1 MTKPISSYH
10 KTMETL
16 KNHELKAKKH
26 YGQNFIIDPSVVVKI
41 ANLADV
47 KDKVV
52 IEVGPGLG
60 ALTEQLA
67 LHASKVI
74 AFEIDIDC
82 VDILN
87 EAFKDTNVTI
97 VHQDFLEVSNQDIHN
112 ATHLIGNL
120 PYYITTAIL
129 FHVIETLPQIEC
141 ITIMVQKEVADRF
154 NAKPKTKDYNALSII
169 LQTLFEIKVLMKV
182 NPKVFMPVP
191 KVESTV
197 LQLKRRNQLDYSEFF
212 ILVKTGFTQR
222 RKTLVNNL
230 KSILDIESM
239 LIKLGYTKTVRAEE
253 LSIEEW
259 YKLYEV
265 IYANQSIR

>member
-1 MTKPISSYH
+1 MSNYH

-16 KNHELKAKKH
+16 NNHELKAKKH

-41 ANLADV
+41 ANLADI
-47 KDKVV
+47 KDKIVV
-52 IEVGPGLG
+52 EVGPGLG

-74 AFEIDIDC
+74 AFEIDQDC
-82 VDILN
+82 VNILD

-97 VHQDFLEVSNQDIHN
+97 VHQDFLKVSSQDIDN

-129 FHVIETLPQIEC
+129 FHIIETLPQIEC

-191 KVESTV
+191 KVESSV
-197 LQLKRRNQLDYSEFF
+197 LQLKRKNQTDYSEFF
-212 ILVKTGFTQR
+212 ALVKTGFTQR

-230 KSILDIESM
+230 KSNLDIELI

-253 LSIEEW
+253 LSVNQWHE
-259 YKLYEV
+259 LYEV

>member
-1 MTKPISSYH
+1 
-10 KTMETL
+10 METL

-41 ANLADV
+41 ANLADI
-47 KDKVV
+47 KGKVV

-67 LHASKVI
+67 LHALKVI
-74 AFEIDIDC
+74 AFEIDKDC
-82 VDILN
+82 VKILN
-87 EAFKDTNVTI
+87 EAFIDTNVAI
-97 VHQDFLEVSNQDIHN
+97 IHQDFLEVNSRDISN
-112 ATHLIGNL
+112 ATHLVGNL

-129 FHVIETLPQIEC
+129 FHIIEALPQIEC

-182 NPKVFMPVP
+182 NPKVFMPMP
-191 KVESTV
+191 KVESSV
-197 LQLKRRNQLDYSEFF
+197 LQLRRKNLIDYSEFF
-212 ILVKTGFTQR
+212 TLVKTGFTQR

-230 KSILDIESM
+230 KSISDIELN

-253 LSIEEW
+253 LSVEQW
-259 YKLYEV
+259 HKLYEV

>member
-1 MTKPISSYH
+1 MTKPISNYH

-16 KNHELKAKKH
+16 KNHDLKAKKH

-41 ANLADV
+41 ASLADI
-47 KDKVV
+47 KDKNV

-60 ALTEQLA
+60 ALTEQLSLLA
-67 LHASKVI
+67 TKVI
-74 AFEIDIDC
+74 AFEIDQDC
-82 VDILN
+82 VEILN
-87 EAFKDTNVTI
+87 EAFKESNVEI
-97 VHQDFLEVSNQDIHN
+97 IHKDFLEVKSNDIGN
-112 ATHLIGNL
+112 ATHLVGNL

-129 FHVIETLPQIEC
+129 FHIIENLPQIEC

-182 NPKVFMPVP
+182 NPKVFMPMP
-191 KVESTV
+191 KVESSV
-197 LQLKRRNQLDYSEFF
+197 LQLKRKSLIDYSEFF

-230 KSILDIESM
+230 KNIDSIENILTN
-239 LIKLGYTKTVRAEE
+239 LGYTKTVRAEE
-253 LSIEEW
+253 LSIDQW
-259 YKLYEV
+259 YNLYEV
-265 IYANQSIR
+265 IYANQSVR